1 MKPIAYIISSIL
13 MVLMPVQTSRA
24 QERESYADFSVT
36 FAVGKTAIDTTY
48 ANNSDNLASMLQ
60 YLQSVRN
67 DSTCS
72 LRSVLITGVASPE
85 GSYQTNQRLAHKRAA
100 ALAEWIKAHADIDVA
115 TISFGDMGVG
125 WQMLDTLTVGSKRLS
140 SYAQSVSRILSLDST
155 QVAYGRNRTIDRRVL
170 LLRRAHGGRMW
181 WLLMRNAY
189 PQMRMAGVRF
199 KTVEEVGQPPK
210 QQPTPPQAEPSST
223 PPDMD
228 NQQADNKPALQP
240 ADVPP
245 TEPAPWRRRLYL
257 KTNAVAWAFLIS
269 NIAVEMDVAP
279 HWSVAI
285 PVNYSVWNYFS
296 STRKYRT
303 LSLYPECRFWPNLN
317 NSGLFVGAHI
327 GMAYYNV
334 AFDGKYR
341 TQDRDGRRPALG
353 GGVSAGLRK
362 AVSRNQRW
370 LLELSIGAGVYSL
383 QHDKFYNYTNGLK
396 AYTEHKT
403 YWGIDQAALSL
414 CYAFDL
420 WHGSR

>member
-13 MVLMPVQTSRA
+13 MVLMSVQMSRA

-60 YLQSVRN
+60 YIQSVRN

-125 WQMLDTLTVGSKRLS
+125 WQMLDTLTVGSKCLS

-170 LLRRAHGGRMW
+170 LLRRAYGGRMW

-199 KTVEEVGQPPK
+199 KTVE
-210 QQPTPPQAEPSST
+210 
-223 PPDMD
+223 
-228 NQQADNKPALQP
+228 
-240 ADVPP
+240 
-245 TEPAPWRRRLYL
+245 
-257 KTNAVAWAFLIS
+257 
-269 NIAVEMDVAP
+269 
-279 HWSVAI
+279 
-285 PVNYSVWNYFS
+285 
-296 STRKYRT
+296 
-303 LSLYPECRFWPNLN
+303 
-317 NSGLFVGAHI
+317 
-327 GMAYYNV
+327 
-334 AFDGKYR
+334 
-341 TQDRDGRRPALG
+341 
-353 GGVSAGLRK
+353 
-362 AVSRNQRW
+362 
-370 LLELSIGAGVYSL
+370 
-383 QHDKFYNYTNGLK
+383 
-396 AYTEHKT
+396 
-403 YWGIDQAALSL
+403 
-414 CYAFDL
+414 
-420 WHGSR
+420 

>member
-1 MKPIAYIISSIL
+1 
-13 MVLMPVQTSRA
+13 MVLMSVQTSRA

-60 YLQSVRN
+60 YIQSVRN

-199 KTVEEVGQPPK
+199 KTI
-210 QQPTPPQAEPSST
+210 
-223 PPDMD
+223 MD